1 MKILFTVLLSTLFI
15 GCSSI
20 RTVRYRR
27 GQNAGLSD
35 YDKALKSKKIGSW
48 RMGYIKGLA
57 LANSLEEFRKSS
69 KDLKD
74 AFDKA
79 DSDMELMM
87 EEALEEIKQG
97 GVK

>member
-1 MKILFTVLLSTLFI
+1 
-15 GCSSI
+15 
-20 RTVRYRR
+20 
-27 GQNAGLSD
+27 
-35 YDKALKSKKIGSW
+35 
-48 RMGYIKGLA
+48 MGYIKGLA